1 MNNRTGGGNFMLP
14 FPAFF
19 HRCWYWLFQLLLG
32 GKQHSSRAA
41 MSAAAKL
48 NQSRLDVSVWSLEN
62 ATCRSRGMCGHWG
75 VRSEQAC
82 ASASKVKMSY
92 RTNAL
97 LPRRQS
103 RFAEQTHADY
113 FCILAKLKGASHQ
126 LVSKSLI
133 CGNNPEADFRN
144 SRKMSAVSSHSS
156 TLRFPY
162 HAAIRLHYGIWPLL
176 WGMDEPCVD
185 LGLSLFVCVCVHLLI
200 TCCYQRL
207 ATRPRVCIFPADW
220 PQSASPPPALWL
232 AAQTGAP
239 ANRNTNKYGRLMLF
253 YW

>member
-1 MNNRTGGGNFMLP
+1 
-14 FPAFF
+14 
-19 HRCWYWLFQLLLG
+19 
-32 GKQHSSRAA
+32 

-103 RFAEQTHADY
+103 RFAEQTHADH

-133 CGNNPEADFRN
+133 CGNNPEADFQN

-185 LGLSLFVCVCVHLLI
+185 LGLSLFVCVCASSHYLLLPAPGDSAPSLHLSSW
-200 TCCYQRL
+200 L
-207 ATRPRVCIFPADW
+207 ATICLSTSSSLVSRSNWSSC
-220 PQSASPPPALWL
+220 
-232 AAQTGAP
+232 
-239 ANRNTNKYGRLMLF
+239 K
-253 YW
+253 